1 MLHDWLVTR
10 FISTNCV
17 LITEGHIAADAQE
30 VRGNC
35 SGGSGGLIRLK
46 AKKVSIFAMSTYTC
60 ITSSVVVRALS
71 QPCFPELPRGVLS
84 LRQQRQALFAGAV
97 SLGTI
102 LRT

>member
-1 MLHDWLVTR
+1 MLHDWLATR

-17 LITEGHIAADAQE
+17 VLTEGDIVADAQE

-60 ITSSVVVRALS
+60 ITSLYFVRY
-71 QPCFPELPRGVLS
+71 LS
-84 LRQQRQALFAGAV
+84 LVFLS
-97 SLGTI
+97 SLEGFYH
-102 LRT
+102 